1 MADNKVPLLTP
12 KEKEMQIIP
21 YDFKGKAIVPV
32 SDPMDIDPPPKVKQV
47 FFIRT
52 FITIPEHI
60 RNRKTVA
67 DCIQEIGGL
76 HHTVKTILETHKN
89 LVNTVL
95 DQEARIKKLE
105 KKRRHHEKIEEE
117 GPSSRIKGNAPK

>member
-1 MADNKVPLLTP
+1 MADNKAPLLTP

-60 RNRKTVA
+60 RN
-67 DCIQEIGGL
+67 
-76 HHTVKTILETHKN
+76 
-89 LVNTVL
+89 
-95 DQEARIKKLE
+95 KLAPNM
-105 KKRRHHEKIEEE
+105 KKRKRHPHKKTEEE